1 MRKVYLSYHELITAY
16 GMGSQKTVE
25 AIQQEQ
31 SGIHQANY
39 FDRHTA
45 PFVSS
50 QIDRAMLEAS
60 FQELHPSKEY
70 TRLEKIL
77 ICSLDTVIK
86 ASKLKLNDRVGL
98 IIATTKG
105 NIDVLDTEHPFPKSR
120 AYLTEMARAVSDFF
134 SFTTEPIVLS
144 NACVSGALALAI
156 AKGYIQQQKFDHVFV
171 VAGDLVTPFTV
182 SGFTSFQAMS
192 AQPCK
197 PYSEDRDGIT
207 LGEAGACVLVTSD
220 RERTNGTSVE
230 LIGEAS
236 CNDANH
242 ISGPSR
248 TGEGLFRSIT
258 KAMRQAEIRTEDL
271 GFISAHGTAT
281 VFNDEMESIAF
292 HRAGLSEIPLHSLKG
307 YLGHSL
313 GASSL
318 VETIAGMHSLKKNT
332 LFRSLGFAKL
342 GTSKPLAVIEQTT
355 PKKMQ
360 TFLKTASGF
369 GGCNTA
375 LVFQQLADES

>member
-1 MRKVYLSYHELITAY
+1 MRRVFLSYHELITSY
-16 GMGSQKTVE
+16 GIGSRKTLE
-25 AIQQEQ
+25 AIEQER
-31 SGIHQANY
+31 SGIHPARYIDDQ
-39 FDRHTA
+39 HTA
-45 PFVSS
+45 SFVTS
-50 QIDRAMLEAS
+50 QIDRELLETR
-60 FQELHPSKEY
+60 FQELNPSKEY

-77 ICSLDTVIK
+77 VCSLDSVIK
-86 ASKLKLNDRVGL
+86 ASTLKLDDRVGL

-120 AYLTEMARAVSDFF
+120 AYLPEMARAVADFF
-134 SFTTEPIVLS
+134 AFETEPIVLS
-144 NACVSGALALAI
+144 NACVSGALAVAT
-156 AKGYIQQQKFDHVFV
+156 AKGYIQQQQFDHVFV

-192 AQPCK
+192 DMPCK
-197 PYSEDRDGIT
+197 PYSADRDGIT

-220 RERTNGTSVE
+220 RERTDATSME
-230 LIGEAS
+230 LVGEAS

-248 TGEGLFRSIT
+248 TGEGLFRSIK
-258 KAMRQAEIRTEDL
+258 KAMTQANITSEEL

-292 HRAGLSEIPLHSLKG
+292 HRAGMSEIPIHSLKG

-318 VETIAGMHSLKKNT
+318 VELVVGMHSVANNT
-332 LFRSLGFAKL
+332 LFRSLGYEEP
-342 GTSKPLAVIEQTT
+342 GTSHPLAVIETTT
-355 PKKMQ
+355 PKKIT
-360 TFLKTASGF
+360 TFMKTASGF
-369 GGCNTA
+369 GGCNVA
-375 LVFQQLADES
+375 LVCKQLSNE